1 MKTARN
7 VCGWIMMGISSI
19 YSIFVFIGFFIAIV
33 GGEIYGLPPLLA
45 LLAIIPLMIMSLPI
59 VFWFTIFF
67 TKNTN
72 IQLGMSI
79 ALLVICILIL
89 PIGTT
94 LYMIIPTGILGIL
107 VANKKKAEIKFYM
120 INGEFSWRLGRV
132 APEWIIKELDP
143 QFLMQRAVVQNQNV
157 GL

>member
-7 VCGWIMMGISSI
+7 VCGWIMMGISSF
-19 YSIFVFIGFFIAIV
+19 YSVFMLIGLFVGIV
-33 GGEIYGLPPLLA
+33 GEEAGLTLIVGIL
-45 LLAIIPLMIMSLPI
+45 LMIISLPI
-59 VFWFTIFF
+59 ALWFTIFF
-67 TKNTN
+67 TKNANT
-72 IQLGMSI
+72 QLGVSLS
-79 ALLVICILIL
+79 LLVICILLL
-89 PIGTT
+89 PMVTT
-94 LYMIIPTGILGIL
+94 FYMIIPTGILGIL